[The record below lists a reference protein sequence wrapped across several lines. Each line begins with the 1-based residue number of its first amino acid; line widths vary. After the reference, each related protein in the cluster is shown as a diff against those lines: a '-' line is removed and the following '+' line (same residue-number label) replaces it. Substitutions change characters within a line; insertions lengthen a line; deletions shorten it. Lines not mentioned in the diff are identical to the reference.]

1 MGTQTGP
8 GTAAGLLV
16 PIRSVSA
23 AQRVSHSELALH
35 TQGCAYPI
43 PLPSRPWNAEVHIF
57 PIQQGKTAFQSQ
69 SARNVALFLFL
80 TELPGTHYGAV
91 RDVYLAMATRASSRP
106 CATAHVTSDK
116 QKNSRPPLLSPL
128 KKMADSV
135 SVTNTERVCGE
146 KKHKGTKPLHLM
158 GGTLDGRAL
167 TG

>member
-1 MGTQTGP
+1 MVCFLDG
-8 GTAAGLLV
+8 AVV

-23 AQRVSHSELALH
+23 EQRVSHSELVLH

-43 PLPSRPWNAEVHIF
+43 RLPSRPWNAEVHIF

-91 RDVYLAMATRASSRP
+91 RDVYLAMATRASSPP

-116 QKNSRPPLLSPL
+116 QKNSRPALLSPL

-135 SVTNTERVCGE
+135 CSSKQQTLLGHVERNSSDRGLNQ
-146 KKHKGTKPLHLM
+146 HS
-158 GGTLDGRAL
+158 
-167 TG
+167 